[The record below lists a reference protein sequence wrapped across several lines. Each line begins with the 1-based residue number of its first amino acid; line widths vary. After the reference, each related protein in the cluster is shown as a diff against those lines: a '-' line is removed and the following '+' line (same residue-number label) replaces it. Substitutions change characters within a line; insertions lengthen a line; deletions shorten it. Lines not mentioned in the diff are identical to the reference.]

1 MGKKF
6 DFNYIIIGGGPAGTT
21 LALTLAKN
29 TKKTVALVERSALG
43 GSNLNTRDVP
53 HLVGLG
59 FSHLYSRLSHFP
71 EFNGQDLHYNFPT
84 IVSHQNFVITSQNNQ
99 KELEEANITL
109 INGFATFLNSHTI
122 VVGDKQYTA
131 EIFVLATGAK
141 LDTSGIQGADLKG
154 LLTPDTALR
163 IRRLPKFVLVVGG
176 GPTGCEIAAY
186 YAELGAKV
194 VLMEQA
200 DHILPKEDIEAS
212 QCISYYFANK
222 LGILVMKNAKIV
234 AIEPDGNSKRVIF
247 TTGGQERTLKINN
260 IVLATG
266 SKAFTDYGLGN
277 TGVKVKRSGDI
288 AVDKFFQTTDKSIYA
303 IGDCIGGSSS
313 TERAE
318 YQASVLASNL
328 LKRAKTFTNYK
339 GFSRVT
345 NTYPEV
351 ATVGLNEIKLKKLKR
366 GYKAAVV
373 YFKDIPASKI
383 ENLNYGFV
391 KIIIDSKKHIIGATV
406 VAPNASLIIEEL
418 AVAIRHQLTILEI
431 ASTPHI
437 TNSFNYAVKLAARQ
451 LIK

>member
-53 HLVGLG
+53 YLVGLG

-71 EFNGQDLHYNFPT
+71 EFKGQDLHYNFPT

-109 INGFATFLNSHTI
+109 INGFANFLNSHTI
-122 VVGDKQYTA
+122 AVGDKQFTT
-131 EIFVLATGAK
+131 ETFVLATGAV

-154 LLTPDTALR
+154 ILTPDTALR
-163 IRRLPKFVLVVGG
+163 IRRLPKYVLVVGG
-176 GPTGCEIAAY
+176 GPTGCEIATY

-200 DHILPKEDIEAS
+200 DHILPKEDIEVS

-222 LGILVMKNAKIV
+222 LGILVMKNARII
-234 AIEPDGNSKRVIF
+234 AIEPDGNSKKVFF
-247 TTGGQERTLKINN
+247 TTGGQERTLKISN

-277 TGVKVKRSGDI
+277 TGVKIKRNGDI

-437 TNSFNYAVKLAARQ
+437 TNSFNYAVKQAARQ